1 MKSNSL
7 TKSDILLYNICKKM
21 YDGEKERFG
30 LDESESKIMKK
41 LMKENC
47 FKSYLDSKYKEI
59 LEKTKQF
66 ELAISYYENKDR
78 EELFKLL
85 NSYIGNINFDI
96 EHPLALIFALYKKE
110 DLMPQDVYSSL
121 FFNIIL
127 NYDDLYLKLDKNMS
141 LINECYYSIPVNYI
155 FNDKT
160 LIELLLVNGIYNIRD
175 LKDLSINSL
184 IVLLSK
190 DINHYIST
198 LSNLDQD
205 LIENFKNKITSL
217 LNELDDREKIIISLR
232 NGFKD
237 NKIYTLEETGKIYGL
252 TRERVR
258 QIENNAMGKINECC
272 KLSNIDLASIYFSVA
287 NIEDKFITKDKLN
300 GFIEDETICNYLC
313 LLLSKNNYTIMYNE
327 ELEVMYCKNIITLEE
342 IHGLLFKELGYYVP
356 LQKFDVLDNGKK
368 NFIKMN
374 YRIVYNQIYLQNGI
388 LKGQLITDIIDDL
401 FPSGY
406 RISDDE
412 SFKLIE
418 EEYLKRYWCLDE
430 NLNQRMIVGILEREN
445 YCLVDKGIYK
455 NREYTT
461 KLDDE
466 LYEKILNY
474 ILEHKP
480 TIFYESIY
488 EHFIVELNQIGI
500 NNYFYLKG
508 VIDVKLPKEFNTKRN
523 YIQIGSNQLSSKEAI
538 IKYMNSFNG
547 IFTFEELKTRFEGIK
562 DYVIFNVI
570 YSQNNNGLIMLS
582 NNKFIYFE
590 NINLSN
596 LTIKILDNF
605 LDMQFK
611 TINTRVISSKKVFA
625 RMMLTNKGLL
635 NDLKVIND
643 QFSLFSL
650 LKYLFK
656 DKYYFR
662 RPLISLDESGNLNQE
677 SVVIEYVSKLDKF
690 DIEIIKRYQD
700 KLSLRVLYSYLEFM
714 ENMSED
720 YVQVELDTMV
730 RKKLIGASEDFINE
744 FRKTINLLLNA
755 YECIDTRKF
764 KGYVVFPNLKYRWNK
779 YLLAGVVRTFFAGEF
794 LVENTN
800 STYDVTDFIIRKI

>member
-7 TKSDILLYNICKKM
+7 TKNDILLYNICKKM

-30 LDESESKIMKK
+30 LDKSESKIMKK

-47 FKSYLDSKYKEI
+47 FKSYLESKYNEI

-85 NSYIGNINFDI
+85 TSYIGNINFDI
-96 EHPLALIFALYKKE
+96 ENPLALIFALYKKE
-110 DLMPQDVYSSL
+110 ESMPQEVYSSI

-141 LINECYYSIPVNYI
+141 SINECYYSIPVNYI

-160 LIELLLVNGIYNIRD
+160 LVELLFVNGIYNISD

-190 DINHYIST
+190 NIKNYIST

-205 LIENFKNKITSL
+205 SIENFKNKITSL
-217 LNELDDREKIIISLR
+217 LNELDDREKSIISLR

-258 QIENNAMGKINECC
+258 QIESNAMKKINECC

-287 NIEDKFITKDKLN
+287 NIEDKFITKDKLKN
-300 GFIEDETICNYLC
+300 FIEDETICNYLC
-313 LLLSKNNYTIMYNE
+313 LLLSENNYTIMYNE
-327 ELEVMYCKNIITLEE
+327 ELEVMYCKNIITIEE

-356 LQKFDVLDNGKK
+356 MQKFDILDNGKK
-368 NFIKMN
+368 SFVRMN
-374 YRIVYNQIYLQNGI
+374 YRIVYNQIYVQNGI

-401 FPSGY
+401 FSSGY

-445 YCLVDKGIYK
+445 YCLVDKGTYK

-474 ILEHKP
+474 IFDHKP

-590 NINLSN
+590 NINLSD
-596 LTIKILDNF
+596 LTIKLLDNF

-625 RMMLTNKGLL
+625 RMILTDKGLL
-635 NDLKVIND
+635 NDLKVIDD

-662 RPLISLDESGNLNQE
+662 RPLISLDESENLSQE
-677 SVVIEYVSKLDKF
+677 SVIVEYVSKLDKF
-690 DIEIIKRYQD
+690 DMEIIKRYQD

-720 YVQVELDTMV
+720 YVQVEIDTMV
-730 RKKLIGASEDFINE
+730 RKELIGASLDFINE
-744 FRKTINLLLNA
+744 FRKTINLLLNS

-794 LVENTN
+794 TVENTN

>member
-7 TKSDILLYNICKKM
+7 TKNDFLLYNIYKEI
-21 YDGEKERFG
+21 YGEEKNGIE
-30 LDESESKIMKK
+30 LSKAEFKNLKK
-41 LMKENC
+41 LIKENG
-47 FKSYLDSKYKEI
+47 FKSYLESKFKES

-85 NSYIGNINFDI
+85 NSYIRNINVDI
-96 EHPLALIFALYKKE
+96 ENPLALKFALYKKE
-110 DLMPQDVYSSL
+110 DLMPQEVYSSI

-141 LINECYYSIPVNYI
+141 SINECYYSIPVNYI

-160 LIELLLVNGIYNIRD
+160 LVELLFVNGIYNISG

-190 DINHYIST
+190 NIKNYIST
-198 LSNLDQD
+198 LSNLEEDS
-205 LIENFKNKITSL
+205 IENFKNKITSL

-237 NKIYTLEETGKIYGL
+237 NKIYTLEEIGKIHGL

-287 NIEDKFITKDKLN
+287 NIEDKFITKDKLKN
-300 GFIEDETICNYLC
+300 FIEDETICNYLC
-313 LLLSKNNYTIMYNE
+313 LLLSENNYTIMYNE

-356 LQKFDVLDNGKK
+356 MQKFDVLDNGKK
-368 NFIKMN
+368 NFVRMN
-374 YRIVYNQIYLQNGI
+374 YRIVYNQIYVQNGI
-388 LKGQLITDIIDDL
+388 LKGQLITDILDDL

-445 YCLVDKGIYK
+445 YCLVDKGTYK

-474 ILEHKP
+474 IFEHKP

-508 VIDVKLPKEFNTKRN
+508 VIDVKLPQEFNTKRN

-590 NINLSN
+590 NINLPN
-596 LTIKILDNF
+596 LTIKLLDNF

-635 NDLKVIND
+635 NDLKVIDD

-662 RPLISLDESGNLNQE
+662 RPLISLDESENLNQE
-677 SVVIEYVSKLDKF
+677 SVVIKYVSKLDKF
-690 DIEIIKRYQD
+690 DMETIKRYQD

-714 ENMSED
+714 ETMSED
-720 YVQVELDTMV
+720 YVQVEIGTMV
-730 RKKLIGASEDFINE
+730 RKELIGASLDFINE

-764 KGYVVFPNLKYRWNK
+764 KGFVVFPNLKYRWNK